1 MFSLIN
7 RPLVN
12 PIMAKFIRD
21 STNKSLEKYKNN
33 VLIDYKKKFV
43 TSNFFILLP
52 FLSLSYFLAG
62 YINK

>member
-21 STNKSLEKYKNN
+21 STNKSLEKYKKN
-33 VLIDYKKKFV
+33 VFLDYEKKVV
-43 TSNFFILLP
+43 TPNFLILLP
-52 FLSLSYFLAG
+52 VLSLIYILAG
-62 YINK
+62 YRN

>member
-7 RPLVN
+7 RPSVN

-33 VLIDYKKKFV
+33 VKFGIPNPP
-43 TSNFFILLP
+43 NFFILSP

-62 YINK
+62 YRN